1 MPRRTTRQHGKAV
14 WCHGAAGYEAPV
26 TETHSCVTHLCSI
39 GGMDSFTETGANW
52 VNNSLHPCFILYFNY
67 NRNMETNDVLNA
79 LSALAH
85 ETRLAIF
92 RLLVE
97 TGPEGLPVGRIGER
111 LGTPSTTLSFH
122 LKELAHADLVTMRHE
137 GRFIY
142 CSANFATMNG
152 LLAYL
157 TENCCG
163 TGMAFVPVCEPV
175 ACRPPRKEEA
185 V

>member
-1 MPRRTTRQHGKAV
+1 
-14 WCHGAAGYEAPV
+14 
-26 TETHSCVTHLCSI
+26 
-39 GGMDSFTETGANW
+39 
-52 VNNSLHPCFILYFNY
+52 
-67 NRNMETNDVLNA
+67 METKDVITA
-79 LSALAH
+79 LAALAH
-85 ETRLAIF
+85 DTRLAIF

-97 TGPEGLPVGRIGER
+97 TGSEGLPVGKIGER
-111 LGTPSTTLSFH
+111 LGTAPATLSFH

-163 TGMAFVPVCEPV
+163 SGTAFVPFCAPAPHHVQG
-175 ACRPPRKEEA
+175 KESS
-185 V
+185 

>member
-1 MPRRTTRQHGKAV
+1 
-14 WCHGAAGYEAPV
+14 
-26 TETHSCVTHLCSI
+26 
-39 GGMDSFTETGANW
+39 
-52 VNNSLHPCFILYFNY
+52 
-67 NRNMETNDVLNA
+67 METKDVLPA

-97 TGPEGLPVGRIGER
+97 TGPEGVPVGKIGER
-111 LGTPSTTLSFH
+111 LGTAPATLSFH
-122 LKELAHADLVTMRHE
+122 LKELGNAALATTRHE

-163 TGMAFVPVCEPV
+163 RGTDFVPCCVPEPQ
-175 ACRPPRKEEA
+175 PTEGEA
-185 V
+185 YGATNTR

>member
-1 MPRRTTRQHGKAV
+1 M
-14 WCHGAAGYEAPV
+14 
-26 TETHSCVTHLCSI
+26 ETH
-39 GGMDSFTETGANW
+39 D
-52 VNNSLHPCFILYFNY
+52 
-67 NRNMETNDVLNA
+67 A
-79 LSALAH
+79 LSALAALAH

-92 RLLVE
+92 RLLVA
-97 TGPEGLPVGRIGER
+97 TGPGGLPVGKIGER
-111 LGTPSTTLSFH
+111 LGTAPATLSFH
-122 LKELAHADLVTMRHE
+122 LKELTNAALITMRHE

-163 TGMAFVPVCEPV
+163 GTGVYVPICDPGVCAPQ
-175 ACRPPRKEEA
+175 REES

>member
-1 MPRRTTRQHGKAV
+1 METKAV
-14 WCHGAAGYEAPV
+14 L
-26 TETHSCVTHLCSI
+26 T
-39 GGMDSFTETGANW
+39 
-52 VNNSLHPCFILYFNY
+52 
-67 NRNMETNDVLNA
+67 A

-97 TGPEGLPVGRIGER
+97 TGPEGLPVGKIGER
-111 LGTPSTTLSFH
+111 LGTAPATLSFH
-122 LKELAHADLVTMRHE
+122 LKELGNAQLVTTRHE

-152 LLAYL
+152 LVAYL

-163 TGMAFVPVCEPV
+163 SGTACVPVCEPA
-175 ACRPPRKEEA
+175 ACQPLRKEA
-185 V
+185 SG

>member
-1 MPRRTTRQHGKAV
+1 
-14 WCHGAAGYEAPV
+14 
-26 TETHSCVTHLCSI
+26 
-39 GGMDSFTETGANW
+39 
-52 VNNSLHPCFILYFNY
+52 
-67 NRNMETNDVLNA
+67 METKAILTA

-97 TGPEGLPVGRIGER
+97 TGPEGLPVGKIGER
-111 LGTPSTTLSFH
+111 LGTPPTTLSFH
-122 LKELAHADLVTMRHE
+122 LKELANADLVTMQHE

-142 CSANFATMNG
+142 CSAHFATMNG

-163 TGMAFVPVCEPV
+163 SGTAFVPCCEPTPQQ
-175 ACRPPRKEEA
+175 APRKA
-185 V
+185 TV